1 MNGNYKKMMAQHGGY
16 IPFSVLGKQS
26 NSSKGNS
33 YKSSSSKRTSR
44 VRKNTGRMKTGKMKT
59 GKMKTEKKTSRLNTT
74 KYAVGTIIRKN
85 NQLVMLSNQRQWQP
99 VKFT

>member
-16 IPFSVLGKQS
+16 IPFSVLGG
-26 NSSKGNS
+26 SS
-33 YKSSSSKRTSR
+33 KSSSSKRTYR
-44 VRKNTGRMKTGKMKT
+44 VRKKT

-85 NQLVMLSNQRQWQP
+85 NKLVMLSKQRQWQP

>member
-16 IPFSVLGKQS
+16 IPFSVLGKQGNQS
-26 NSSKGNS
+26 NSSKSN
-33 YKSSSSKRTSR
+33 SSKRTSR
-44 VRKNTGRMKTGKMKT
+44 VRKNTGKMKT
-59 GKMKTEKKTSRLNTT
+59 NENRDYPI
-74 KYAVGTIIRKN
+74 KYNQICCRYYYKKN

>member
-16 IPFSVLGKQS
+16 IPFSVLGG
-26 NSSKGNS
+26 SSKGNS

-44 VRKNTGRMKTGKMKT
+44 VRKKT

-85 NQLVMLSNQRQWQP
+85 NQLVMLSKQRQWQP

>member
-1 MNGNYKKMMAQHGGY
+1 MKGNYKKMMAQHGGY
-16 IPFSVLGKQS
+16 IPFSVLGG
-26 NSSKGNS
+26 SS
-33 YKSSSSKRTSR
+33 KSSSSKRTSR
-44 VRKNTGRMKTGKMKT
+44 VRKNTGKKKTDRMKTGKKKT

>member
-26 NSSKGNS
+26 NSSK
-33 YKSSSSKRTSR
+33 SSSSKRTSR
-44 VRKNTGRMKTGKMKT
+44 VRKKTNKMNT
-59 GKMKTEKKTSRLNTT
+59 KKKNSRLNTT

-99 VKFT
+99 VKFI

>member
-16 IPFSVLGKQS
+16 IPFSVLGDSSKS
-26 NSSKGNS
+26 NSS
-33 YKSSSSKRTSR
+33 KSSSSKRTSR
-44 VRKNTGRMKTGKMKT
+44 VRKKTNKMNT
-59 GKMKTEKKTSRLNTT
+59 KKKNSRLNTT

-99 VKFT
+99 VKFI

>member
-16 IPFSVLGKQS
+16 IPFSVLGGSSKS
-26 NSSKGNS
+26 NSS
-33 YKSSSSKRTSR
+33 KSSSSKRTSR
-44 VRKNTGRMKTGKMKT
+44 VRKNTGKKKTDR
-59 GKMKTEKKTSRLNTT
+59 MKTEKKTSRLNTN

>member
-16 IPFSVLGKQS
+16 IPFSVLGGSSKS
-26 NSSKGNS
+26 NSS
-33 YKSSSSKRTSR
+33 KSSSSKRTSR
-44 VRKNTGRMKTGKMKT
+44 VRKNTDR
-59 GKMKTEKKTSRLNTT
+59 MKTEKKTSRLNTT

>member
-1 MNGNYKKMMAQHGGY
+1 MISNYKKMMAQHGGY
-16 IPFSVLGKQS
+16 IPFSVLG
-26 NSSKGNS
+26 G
-33 YKSSSSKRTSR
+33 SSKRTSR
-44 VRKNTGRMKTGKMKT
+44 VRMKTGKKKTGKMKT
-59 GKMKTEKKTSRLNTT
+59 NKKTTRLNTT

>member
-16 IPFSVLGKQS
+16 IPFSVLGG
-26 NSSKGNS
+26 SS
-33 YKSSSSKRTSR
+33 KSSSSKRTSR
-44 VRKNTGRMKTGKMKT
+44 VRKNTGKKKTDR
-59 GKMKTEKKTSRLNTT
+59 MKTEKKTSRLNTN

>member
-1 MNGNYKKMMAQHGGY
+1 MKGNYKKMMAQHGGY
-16 IPFSVLGKQS
+16 IPFSVLGG
-26 NSSKGNS
+26 SSK
-33 YKSSSSKRTSR
+33 SSTSKRTSR
-44 VRKNTGRMKTGKMKT
+44 VRMKTGKMKT
-59 GKMKTEKKTSRLNTT
+59 GKKNTGKKKTDRMKTEKKTSRLNTT

>member
-16 IPFSVLGKQS
+16 IPFSVLGG
-26 NSSKGNS
+26 SSKS
-33 YKSSSSKRTSR
+33 ISSKRTSR
-44 VRKNTGRMKTGKMKT
+44 VRKNTGKKNTGKKKT

-85 NQLVMLSNQRQWQP
+85 NQLVMLSKQRQWQP

>member
-59 GKMKTEKKTSRLNTT
+59 EKKTSRLNTT

>member
-16 IPFSVLGKQS
+16 IPFSVLSKQGNQS
-26 NSSKGNS
+26 NSSKSN
-33 YKSSSSKRTSR
+33 SSKRTSR
-44 VRKNTGRMKTGKMKT
+44 VRKNTGKMKT
-59 GKMKTEKKTSRLNTT
+59 NKKTTRLNTT

-85 NQLVMLSNQRQWQP
+85 NQLVMLSKQRHWQP